1 MHKYVLL
8 ATSISIV
15 IFSLILFNTDPSKI
29 GPLGILTV
37 FVLLYI
43 ITLSLFSYLI
53 FFASNILSRVRVQ
66 FGLKGVEDWTFMKC
80 SLFGSIVAIGPI
92 VILGISSLGS
102 ISIYEIIL
110 VVLFLV
116 ISCFFVSKK
125 VNQK

>member
-66 FGLKGVEDWTFMKC
+66 FGLNGVEDWTFMKC
-80 SLFGSIVAIGPI
+80 YLFGSIVAIGPI

>member
-53 FFASNILSRVRVQ
+53 FFASSILSRVRVQ

-80 SLFGSIVAIGPI
+80 YLFGSIVAIGPI

>member
-8 ATSISIV
+8 VTSISIV
-15 IFSLILFNTDPSKI
+15 IFSLILINTDPSKI
-29 GPLGILTV
+29 GPLGILAV

-53 FFASNILSRVRVQ
+53 FFASNIMSRVRVH
-66 FGLKGVEDWTFMKC
+66 FGLKGIEGWTFIKC
-80 SLFGSIVAIGPI
+80 YLFGSVVAIGPI

-102 ISIYEIIL
+102 VSIYEIIL